1 MSFPVIPH
9 AETAFETQLL
19 LKDLLPTF
27 DFLNR
32 TQEIIYGHHR
42 FDYNMFR
49 ERIARLANALSVIGV
64 EGGDT
69 VAVLDWD
76 SHRYLECFF
85 AIPMLGAILHTVNI
99 RLSTEQILYTINDAS
114 DKVILI
120 HEDFVPT
127 AEKIRDRIE
136 TKPKWILLKDEGKS
150 VESSIDFHN
159 EYENFLE
166 NSSNVI
172 RFPEFDEKVPATTF
186 YTTGT
191 TGNPK
196 GVCFSHRQLVIHTLG
211 LASALAKSST
221 HGQFT
226 EEDIYMPLTPM
237 FHVHAWGMPYVAT
250 LLGVKQVY
258 PGRYDTKKLI
268 SLISGEGITFS
279 HCVPTILHMLLN
291 APEAKYAD
299 FTRWKVIIGGAA
311 LSPGLA
317 RQALDRGIDVFGG
330 YGMSETCPVL
340 TLAQLE
346 KEHLQLSTEEQ
357 LYFRCKAGKPLSMV
371 DLRIVD
377 DNMEDLP
384 HDGRTIGEVVVRAP
398 WLAQGY
404 TNNPAESKF
413 LWRGGYLHTGD
424 LGHIDKWGYLKV
436 TDRLKDVIK
445 SGGEWISSLLLEDL
459 ATNCRHVSE
468 AAVIGLPDDKWGETP
483 LLLVVVNSNEKLA
496 IMGLKNIFK
505 QAVNDGVIASWAVPN
520 RVEIVSDIPKT
531 SVGKI
536 DKKLLRL
543 RYLSPE

>member
-1 MSFPVIPH
+1 MSFTVIPH
-9 AETAFETQLL
+9 DKVAFETQLI
-19 LKDLLPTF
+19 LKNLLPTL
-27 DFLNR
+27 DSLNR
-32 TQEIIYGHHR
+32 CQEIIYDHHR
-42 FDYNMFR
+42 FDYNLFQD
-49 ERIARLANALSVIGV
+49 RIARLANILNRIGI
-64 EGGDT
+64 EAGDT
-69 VAVLDWD
+69 VAILDWD

-85 AIPMLGAILHTVNI
+85 TIPMLGAILHTVNV
-99 RLSTEQILYTINDAS
+99 RLSIEQILYTINDAS

-120 HEDFVPT
+120 HQDFVPI
-127 AEKIRDRIE
+127 AEKIIDRV
-136 TKPKWILLKDEGKS
+136 TTVSKWILLQDDANS
-150 VESSIDFHN
+150 FESSIDFHG
-159 EYENFLE
+159 EYEKLLE

-191 TGNPK
+191 TGDPK
-196 GVCFSHRQLVIHTLG
+196 GVCFSHRQLVIHTFG
-211 LASALAKSST
+211 LASALSKSNA

-226 EEDIYMPLTPM
+226 KEDIYMPLTPM

-258 PGRYDTKKLI
+258 PGRYDIAKII
-268 SLISGEGITFS
+268 SLIGREGVTFS

-311 LSPGLA
+311 LSPDLA

-340 TLAQLE
+340 TLAQMG
-346 KEHLQLSTEEQ
+346 KEHLQLPIEEQ
-357 LYFRCKAGKPLSMV
+357 LYFRCKAGRPLSMV

-404 TNNPAESKF
+404 TNNPAESKL
-413 LWRGGYLHTGD
+413 LWRRDYLHTGD
-424 LGHIDKWGYLKV
+424 LGHIDEWGYLKV

-483 LLLVVVNSNEKLA
+483 LLLITVNSDEELEIMELRKIFEK
-496 IMGLKNIFK
+496 
-505 QAVNDGVIASWAVPN
+505 AVADGVIASWAVPN

-531 SVGKI
+531 SVGKV

-543 RYLSPE
+543 QYSSSE